1 MSNEFVARKGIVSLG
16 GVTFPAK
23 GINTNYFVG
32 SNDYLIDVTG
42 NTINV
47 TLPTAVGIEGKNY
60 VVKNSASG
68 VVTVA
73 TTSSQTIDGV
83 NSKILNNNDSIEIVS
98 DGSNWI
104 IIAGAGSV
112 ISSTTTKSGI
122 ISNSTFTGTPL
133 NYRIVFTSAFPN
145 TNYSVTVTGGDAR
158 VWTVESIT
166 VNGCIVNSN
175 SNTGLLYPTYWIA
188 TLNVS

>member
-1 MSNEFVARKGIVSLG
+1 MANEFVARKGIISLG
-16 GVTFPAK
+16 GITFPAK
-23 GINTNYFVG
+23 EIDTSYFIG
-32 SNDYLIDVTG
+32 PNDYLIDVTG
-42 NTINV
+42 NTITV
-47 TLPTAVGIEGKNY
+47 TLPTAVGIDGKNY
-60 VVKNSASG
+60 VIKNSGSG
-68 VVTVA
+68 VITVE

-83 NSKILNNNDSIEIVS
+83 SIKTLNGNSSIEVVS
-98 DGSNWI
+98 NGSNWI
-104 IIAGAGSV
+104 VVAGTGSV

-133 NYRIVFTSAFPN
+133 NYQVVFTSAFPN

-166 VNGCIVNSN
+166 VNGCIINSN

>member
-1 MSNEFVARKGIVSLG
+1 MANEFVARKGIISLG
-16 GVTFPAK
+16 GITFPTK
-23 GINTNYFVG
+23 EINTSYFIG
-32 SNDYLIDVTG
+32 DNDYLIDVTG
-42 NTINV
+42 NTITV
-47 TLPTAVGIEGKNY
+47 TLPTAVGIDGKNY
-60 VVKNSASG
+60 VIKNSGSG
-68 VVTVA
+68 VITVE

-83 NSKILNNNDSIEIVS
+83 SIKTLNGNSSIEVVS
-98 DGSNWI
+98 NGSNWI
-104 IIAGAGSV
+104 VVAGTGSV

-133 NYRIVFTSAFPN
+133 NYQVVFTSAFPN

-166 VNGCIVNSN
+166 VNGCIINSN